1 MLNEI
6 SEYLASIDGQHAR
19 ILRTM
24 EAADPASLNWKP
36 TREETNSL
44 FVLGT
49 HLIGSE
55 HGLIFELLGNGP
67 RTRNRPAEFLAQG
80 TGLDNLR
87 LEYQRVAEETR
98 QILAPL
104 TEEDLNSTRY
114 REGTGQVTVRWIIL
128 HLIKHLSEHLGQ
140 MELTKQ
146 LWEQRG

>member
-1 MLNEI
+1 MLDEI

-19 ILRTM
+19 ILKTLQ
-24 EAADPASLNWKP
+24 AADPASLNWTP

-49 HLIGSE
+49 HVIGSE
-55 HGLIFELLGNGP
+55 HGLIFELLGDGP

-80 TGLDNLR
+80 THLDNLR